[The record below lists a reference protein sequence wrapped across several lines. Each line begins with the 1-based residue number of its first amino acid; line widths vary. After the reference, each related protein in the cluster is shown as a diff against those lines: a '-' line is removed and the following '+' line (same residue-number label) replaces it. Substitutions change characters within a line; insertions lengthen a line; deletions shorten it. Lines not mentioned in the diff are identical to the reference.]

1 MLYTKQYRFVLSFLF
16 AVILMFFLGGCTA
29 DKKNMEDDG
38 LKWADMSV
46 TDSLELQY
54 AEQFTVDYYD
64 GGYALITIAE
74 TERYL
79 VIPEGME
86 EPEGLDADIT
96 VLKRP
101 FDHIYLA
108 ATSSMDLIRAVDGLD
123 FVAFSGAK
131 EEDWYIEEAKA
142 AMKNGDIRFAG
153 KYNAPDFEL
162 LLEGGCNLAVEST
175 MILHNP
181 EIKEQLEQ
189 VGIPVLVERSSY
201 ENHPL
206 GRMEWIKLYGVLL
219 DREQEASDFFDR
231 QAAAVSDVLEQE
243 ETGLTV
249 AFFYV
254 TPNGSVNVRKSGDY
268 VAKMIALAGGEY
280 VFSDLEDE
288 NENAL
293 STMTI
298 QMEEFYSRAKD
309 ADYLIYNSAIDGT
322 LPDLDALFDKSELFR
337 EFKAVQNGNVFCTEQ
352 NMFQQSTG
360 FGDMIL
366 DIHSILTDEDVE
378 DDALKYLY
386 RLR

>member
-1 MLYTKQYRFVLSFLF
+1 MLYTKQYRFVLFFLF
-16 AVILMFFLGGCTA
+16 AVVLMFFSGGCTA
-29 DKKNMEDDG
+29 DKKNVEDAG
-38 LKWADMSV
+38 LKWADMTV

-74 TERYL
+74 TDRYM

-108 ATSSMDLIRAVDGLD
+108 ATSAMDLIRAVDGLD

-142 AMKNGDIRFAG
+142 AMENGDIRFAG

>member
-54 AEQFTVDYYD
+54 AEQFTVEYYD

-108 ATSSMDLIRAVDGLD
+108 ATSAMDLIRAVDGLD

-219 DREQEASDFFDR
+219 GREQEASDFFDR

>member
-16 AVILMFFLGGCTA
+16 AVVLMFFSGGCTA
-29 DKKNMEDDG
+29 DKKNVEDAG
-38 LKWADMSV
+38 LKWADMTV

-74 TERYL
+74 TDRYM

-108 ATSSMDLIRAVDGLD
+108 ATSAMDLIRAVDGLD

>member
-1 MLYTKQYRFVLSFLF
+1 MLYTKQYRFVLSFLL
-16 AVILMFFLGGCTA
+16 AGILMFFMGGCTA
-29 DKKNMEDDG
+29 GKKNMEDAD

-46 TDSLELQY
+46 TDSLDLQY

-86 EPEGLDADIT
+86 EPEGLDKDIT
-96 VLKRP
+96 VLKKP

-108 ATSSMDLIRAVDGLD
+108 ATSAMDLIRAVDGLD

-142 AMKNGDIRFAG
+142 AMKSGDIRFAG

-162 LLEGGCNLAVEST
+162 LLEGGCNLAIEST

-219 DREQEASDFFDR
+219 GREQEASDFFDS
-231 QAAAVSDVLEQE
+231 QAVAVSDVLEQE
-243 ETGLTV
+243 KTGLTV

-268 VAKMIALAGGEY
+268 VAKMIELAGGVY

-288 NENAL
+288 DENAL

-322 LPDLDALFDKSELFR
+322 LPDLDALFEKSELFR
-337 EFKAVQNGNVFCTEQ
+337 EFKAVQSGNVFCTEQ
-352 NMFQQSTG
+352 NLFQQSTG

-366 DIHSILTDEDVE
+366 DIHSILTDENVE

>member
-1 MLYTKQYRFVLSFLF
+1 MLYTKQYRFVLSFLL
-16 AVILMFFLGGCTA
+16 AGILMFFLGGCTA
-29 DKKNMEDDG
+29 GKKNMEDAD

-46 TDSLELQY
+46 TDSLDLQY

-86 EPEGLDADIT
+86 EPEGLDKDIT
-96 VLKRP
+96 VLKKP

-108 ATSSMDLIRAVDGLD
+108 ATSAMDLIRAVDGLD

-142 AMKNGDIRFAG
+142 AMKSGDIRFAG

-162 LLEGGCNLAVEST
+162 LLEGGCNLAIEST

-219 DREQEASDFFDR
+219 GREQEASDFFDS
-231 QAAAVSDVLEQE
+231 QAVAVSDVLEQE
-243 ETGLTV
+243 KTGLTV

-268 VAKMIALAGGEY
+268 VAKMIELAGGVY

-288 NENAL
+288 DKNAL

-322 LPDLDALFDKSELFR
+322 LPDLDALFEKSELFR

-352 NMFQQSTG
+352 NLFQQSTG

-366 DIHSILTDEDVE
+366 DIHSILTDENVE
-378 DDALKYLY
+378 DDELKYLY

>member
-16 AVILMFFLGGCTA
+16 AVVLMFFLGGCTA
-29 DKKNMEDDG
+29 DKKNMEDAG
-38 LKWADMSV
+38 LKWADMTV

-74 TERYL
+74 TDRYM

-108 ATSSMDLIRAVDGLD
+108 ATSAMDLIRAVDGLD
-123 FVAFSGAK
+123 FVAFSGAE

-231 QAAAVSDVLEQE
+231 QAAAVADVLEQE

-322 LPDLDALFDKSELFR
+322 LPDLEALFDKSELFR

-366 DIHSILTDEDVE
+366 DIHNILTDEDVE

>member
-1 MLYTKQYRFVLSFLF
+1 MLYAKQYRFVLSFLLIG
-16 AVILMFFLGGCTA
+16 ILVFFLVGCT
-29 DKKNMEDDG
+29 DGKKNTEGADF
-38 LKWADMSV
+38 KWADMSV
-46 TDSLELQY
+46 TDSLDLQY

-64 GGYALITIAE
+64 GGYSLITIAG

-79 VIPEGME
+79 VIPEGMK
-86 EPEGLDADIT
+86 EPEGLDKDIT
-96 VLKRP
+96 VLKKP
-101 FDHIYLA
+101 FDNIYLA
-108 ATSSMDLIRAVDGLD
+108 ATSAMDLIRALDGLD
-123 FVAFSGAK
+123 FIAFSGTK

-142 AMKNGDIRFAG
+142 AMENGDICFAG

-181 EIKEQLEQ
+181 EIKEQLEKI
-189 VGIPVLVERSSY
+189 GIPVLIERSSY

-219 DREQEASDFFDR
+219 DREQEAFDFFDS
-231 QAAAVSDVLEQE
+231 QEAAVSDVLEQE
-243 ETGLTV
+243 ETGHTV

-268 VAKMIALAGGEY
+268 VSKMIELAGGMY

-322 LPDLDALFDKSELFR
+322 LPDLDALLEKSELFR

-366 DIHSILTDEDVE
+366 DIHSILTDESVE

>member
-1 MLYTKQYRFVLSFLF
+1 
-16 AVILMFFLGGCTA
+16 
-29 DKKNMEDDG
+29 
-38 LKWADMSV
+38 
-46 TDSLELQY
+46 
-54 AEQFTVDYYD
+54 
-64 GGYALITIAE
+64 
-74 TERYL
+74 
-79 VIPEGME
+79 
-86 EPEGLDADIT
+86 
-96 VLKRP
+96 
-101 FDHIYLA
+101 
-108 ATSSMDLIRAVDGLD
+108 
-123 FVAFSGAK
+123 
-131 EEDWYIEEAKA
+131 
-142 AMKNGDIRFAG
+142 
-153 KYNAPDFEL
+153 
-162 LLEGGCNLAVEST
+162 

-337 EFKAVQNGNVFCTEQ
+337 EFKAVRNGNVFCTEQ

>member
-1 MLYTKQYRFVLSFLF
+1 MLYTKQYRFVLFFLF
-16 AVILMFFLGGCTA
+16 AVVLMFFSGGCTA
-29 DKKNMEDDG
+29 GKKNEEDAG
-38 LKWADMSV
+38 LKWADMTV

-74 TERYL
+74 TDRYM

-108 ATSSMDLIRAVDGLD
+108 ATSAMDLIRAVDGLD

-337 EFKAVQNGNVFCTEQ
+337 EFKAVRNGNVFCTEQ

>member
-1 MLYTKQYRFVLSFLF
+1 MLYTKQYRLLLPLLLIGSL
-16 AVILMFFLGGCTA
+16 AFFCVGCTA
-29 DKKNMEDDG
+29 DRKNTEKAA
-38 LKWADMSV
+38 LKWEDMSV
-46 TDSLELQY
+46 TDSLDLQY

-64 GGYALITIAE
+64 GGYALITIAG

-86 EPEGLDADIT
+86 EPYGLDKDIT
-96 VLKRP
+96 VLKKP
-101 FDHIYLA
+101 FDNIYLA
-108 ATSSMDLIRAVDGLD
+108 ATSAMDLIRAVDGLN
-123 FVAFSGAK
+123 FIAFSGTK
-131 EEDWYIEEAKA
+131 EEDWYIEAAKA
-142 AMKNGDIRFAG
+142 AMENGDIRFAG

-162 LLEGGCNLAVEST
+162 LLEGGCNLAIEST
-175 MILHNP
+175 MILHSP

-219 DREQEASDFFDR
+219 GREQEASDFFDG

-243 ETGLTV
+243 KTGLTV

-268 VAKMIALAGGEY
+268 VSKMIELAGGVY
-280 VFSDLEDE
+280 VFSDLEEE

-322 LPDLDALFDKSELFR
+322 LPDLDALLEKSELFR

-366 DIHSILTDEDVE
+366 DIHSILTDESVE

>member
-1 MLYTKQYRFVLSFLF
+1 MLYKKQYRFVLSFLLTG
-16 AVILMFFLGGCTA
+16 ILLFFLVGCTA
-29 DKKNMEDDG
+29 DKKNMEDVD

-46 TDSLELQY
+46 TDSLDLQY

-86 EPEGLDADIT
+86 EPEGLDKDIA
-96 VLKRP
+96 VLKKP

-108 ATSSMDLIRAVDGLD
+108 ATSAMDLIRAVDGLD

-142 AMKNGDIRFAG
+142 AMENGDIRFAG

-219 DREQEASDFFDR
+219 GREQEASDFFDS

-243 ETGLTV
+243 KTGLTV

-268 VAKMIALAGGEY
+268 VAKMIELAGGVY

-288 NENAL
+288 DENAL

-322 LPDLDALFDKSELFR
+322 LPDLDALFEKSELFC

-352 NMFQQSTG
+352 NLFQQSTG

-366 DIHSILTDEDVE
+366 DIHSILTDENVE